1 MKELYLKKHFWL
13 FYHLG
18 LFVFS
23 ALAAMYGIYHKFGN
37 PFVLAVIVDFFTIF
51 LVCVNIGYLTIYMA
65 KKAAGYDHK
74 QLTKRILPALVFYY
88 FAAFLIANVFISL
101 GVFGWFLYTRTD
113 LSGFIPEMSKNE
125 VNLFHGSF
133 FIWLMIFT
141 GVLFYI
147 LWQISAKREQQLIEE
162 NLKYKYN
169 TLKSQV
175 NPHFLFNSLNTL
187 SEIVYIDAKKA
198 DNYIQKLSGIYRYI
212 LDNEETDLVSLSEEV
227 EFVKQYF
234 SLQKERD
241 NEKISLEIDIQN
253 IESYK
258 IIPVSLQLL
267 VENAL
272 KHNSMSQKNP
282 LEIRIY
288 MQHDQVVV
296 SNVLQRKTVIE
307 SSTQT
312 GLSNLRA
319 RVKLIMGKEIVVNE
333 ENNQFVVKL
342 PVNLV

>member
-1 MKELYLKKHFWL
+1 MKEIYLKKHFWL

-18 LFVFS
+18 FFVFS
-23 ALAAMYGIYHKFGN
+23 AIAAMFGIYNNFGN
-37 PFVLAVIVDFFTIF
+37 PFKLAVIVDFFTIF
-51 LVCVNIGYLTIYMA
+51 LVCTNIGYITIYMA

-74 QLTKRILPALVFYY
+74 ELSKRIIPALMFYY

-101 GVFGWFLYTRTD
+101 GVFGWFLYTGTD
-113 LSGFIPEMSKNE
+113 LSGFIPEMIKNE

-141 GVLFYI
+141 GILFYV

-162 NLKYKYN
+162 NLKYRYN

-187 SEIVYIDAKKA
+187 SEIVYTDAKKA
-198 DNYIQKLSGIYRYI
+198 DSYIQKLAGIYRYI
-212 LDNEETDLVSLSEEV
+212 LDNEETDLVSLSDEV
-227 EFVKQYF
+227 EFVKKYF

-241 NEKISLEIDIQN
+241 DGKISLKIDIQN
-253 IESYK
+253 IENYK

-272 KHNSMSQKNP
+272 KHNSMSLKNP
-282 LEIRIY
+282 LEINIY
-288 MQHDQVVV
+288 FQDDQVLV
-296 SNVLQRKTVIE
+296 SNILQRKNVIE

-312 GLSNLRA
+312 GLSNLRE
-319 RVKLIMGKEIVVNE
+319 RVKLIMGKEIVVSE
-333 ENNQFVVKL
+333 ENNQFIVKL